1 MLMALCCSAN
11 NLALSSRERVG
22 LTPGCSIL
30 TATALTGSWEMNTV
44 IKEAEEVQLQLM
56 ITVRI
61 VRVSEYRW
69 CRCSGSSGWAGY
81 KDSATRWHSE
91 CRNTN
96 PANGSASHCCN
107 RTQFFLSKVGFS
119 IMMREVDRNVW
130 LLLQLDFALG
140 IIIILYY

>member
-30 TATALTGSWEMNTV
+30 TATTLTGSWEMNTV

-69 CRCSGSSGWAGY
+69 CLCSVPVAGLDI
-81 KDSATRWHSE
+81 KIVLHGDTLNAGTLILLMAQHHTAATE
-91 CRNTN
+91 RN
-96 PANGSASHCCN
+96 
-107 RTQFFLSKVGFS
+107 FFLSKVGFS

-130 LLLQLDFALG
+130 LLLQLDFSLG